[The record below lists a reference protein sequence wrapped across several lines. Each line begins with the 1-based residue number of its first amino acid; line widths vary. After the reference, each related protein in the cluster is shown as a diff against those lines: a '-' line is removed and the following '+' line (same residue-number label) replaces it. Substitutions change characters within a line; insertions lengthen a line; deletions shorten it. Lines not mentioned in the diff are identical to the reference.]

1 MKNNDPPPS
10 VSDRIMRSS
19 PDMSLVNLMLRGMG
33 NAATHRPQRD
43 PGDPPP
49 PAPPLAGL
57 PRADQDRDAAAPPPP
72 PPPGG
77 DRQERHRDPHPRPL
91 PTPPREPE
99 QRRVRSPLADAL
111 AALLGDAA
119 LDAAG
124 GGARGEEEPR
134 DAPQ

>member
-1 MKNNDPPPS
+1 MKNNDAPPS
-10 VSDRIMRSS
+10 VSSRIRSS

-49 PAPPLAGL
+49 AQPQAGL
-57 PRADQDRDAAAPPPP
+57 PRADQDRDAAAPPS
-72 PPPGG
+72 PGG
-77 DRQERHRDPHPRPL
+77 DRQERRTDPHPRPL

-99 QRRVRSPLADAL
+99 QRRVRSPLALAL

-124 GGARGEEEPR
+124 EGARDEEAPR